1 MRIGDRI
8 KNRRIDL
15 GLTVD
20 EIAAAL
26 GKNRATVYRY
36 ESNAIENFP
45 TTVLEPLADVLET
58 TPAYLMG
65 WTEDPYDYD
74 KDPDNLIGTI
84 PGDICRHLAE
94 IYGGDADEMWK
105 AYQSMD
111 EDSGAEHSCAKK
123 IRSESEE
130 RMLFLAR
137 KAEEIP
143 EEQREKIFK
152 NFEDTIDIYLEAKGL
167 KKGDD

>member
-94 IYGGDADEMWK
+94 IYGGDAEEMWK
-105 AYQSMD
+105 AYQSM
-111 EDSGAEHSCAKK
+111 K
-123 IRSESEE
+123 IPVRN
-130 RMLFLAR
+130 
-137 KAEEIP
+137 IVV
-143 EEQREKIFK
+143 
-152 NFEDTIDIYLEAKGL
+152 L
-167 KKGDD
+167 KKYALSLKKECSFLRERQKRSRKNKEKKFLKTLKTQLISTWRQKA

>member
-26 GKNRATVYRY
+26 RKNRATVYRY

-94 IYGGDADEMWK
+94 IYGGDAEEMWK

-111 EDSGAEHSCAKK
+111 EDSGAEHS
-123 IRSESEE
+123 
-130 RMLFLAR
+130 
-137 KAEEIP
+137 
-143 EEQREKIFK
+143 
-152 NFEDTIDIYLEAKGL
+152 
-167 KKGDD
+167 